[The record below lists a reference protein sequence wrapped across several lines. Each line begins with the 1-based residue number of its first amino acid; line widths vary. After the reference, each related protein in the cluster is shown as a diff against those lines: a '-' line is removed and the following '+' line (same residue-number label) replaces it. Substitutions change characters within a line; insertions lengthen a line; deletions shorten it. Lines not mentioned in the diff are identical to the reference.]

1 MSLVLL
7 QFLATNGSLTTE
19 HVDALWEDTKD
30 KHSSRHVFLQLC
42 ELSKCLEEEL
52 VGSSLIHT
60 NPIYINIFIYLRLTT
75 CSAS

>member
-30 KHSSRHVFLQLC
+30 KHSSRHVFIQLC
-42 ELSKCLEEEL
+42 ELSKYLEEDL
-52 VGSSLIHT
+52 VTCLSNHANLIS
-60 NPIYINIFIYLRLTT
+60 YCVYLRWITY
-75 CSAS
+75 SAS

>member
-19 HVDALWEDTKD
+19 HVDALWDDTKD

-42 ELSKCLEEEL
+42 ELSKYLEEDL
-52 VGSSLIHT
+52 VSS
-60 NPIYINIFIYLRLTT
+60 
-75 CSAS
+75 